1 MVELVRELRRS
12 YALVERNFNLIKR
25 YIGWEIV
32 FLIYT
37 VVNTLTIAFIGVN
50 PAGAATGGGA
60 GGGAGAA
67 MGGDRVL
74 YLVVGALLWGFL
86 SVLFHEVAESVQWE
100 RWEGT
105 IEYSFMAPMKRLSYL
120 GGVCLYAATYGAV
133 RTVVVMIA
141 VAALFKLDLASANL
155 GAALAVLI
163 LSSLSFIGVGLMA
176 AVLPLLSPERGSQAA
191 HILEAA
197 ILLVSGVYYEVD
209 VLPTWL
215 RPFSRL
221 SPATYTLR
229 AARAAL
235 LENASIRDIGGDLIL
250 LLVIGVVL
258 IPLGLKVFDLGE
270 LHAMRTGK
278 LKRSG

>member
-1 MVELVRELRRS
+1 MTEFRREIRRS
-12 YALVERNFNLIKR
+12 YALVERNFNLVKR

-32 FLIYT
+32 FLVYT
-37 VVNTLTIAFIGVN
+37 VVNTLTIALIGVA
-50 PAGAATGGGA
+50 PGGK
-60 GGGAGAA
+60 GGE
-67 MGGDRVL
+67 RVL

-120 GGVCLYAATYGAV
+120 GGVCLWATAYGSI
-133 RTVVVMIA
+133 RTIVVMIA
-141 VAALFKLDLASANL
+141 VVSFFDLNLATANLWAALV
-155 GAALAVLI
+155 VLL

-176 AVLPLLSPERGSQAA
+176 AVLPLMSPEKGSQAA

-197 ILLVSGVYYEVD
+197 ILLVSGVYYEVS
-209 VLPTWL
+209 VLPGWL
-215 RPFSRL
+215 QPIARL

-235 LENASIRDIGGDLIL
+235 LRDASLREIGGDLAIL
-250 LLVIGVVL
+250 LAIGVVL
-258 IPLGLKVFDLGE
+258 IPLGLKVFNWGE
-270 LHAMRTGK
+270 VYAMRTGK

>member
-1 MVELVRELRRS
+1 VIELSRELRRS

-32 FLIYT
+32 FLVYT
-37 VVNTLTIAFIGVN
+37 VVNTLTIAFIGVS
-50 PAGAATGGGA
+50 PVT
-60 GGGAGAA
+60 GGAGAVPGA
-67 MGGDRVL
+67 AAGDSGDRVL

-120 GGVCLYAATYGAV
+120 GGVCLFAASYGAM
-133 RTVVVMIA
+133 RTVVVMLA
-141 VAALFKLDLASANL
+141 VVSLFKLDLGSADL
-155 GAALAVLI
+155 GAALVVLL

-176 AVLPLLSPERGSQAA
+176 AVLPLLSPEKGSQAA

-209 VLPTWL
+209 VLPAWL
-215 RPFSRL
+215 KPLSRL

-235 LENASIRDIGGDLIL
+235 LRDASIREIGGDLVL
-250 LLVIGVVL
+250 LLIIGAVL
-258 IPLGLKVFDLGE
+258 IPLGLRVFNWGE